1 MRSAAPQRY
10 RILQVRGHGRSRNS
24 SHPSSVVRTLT
35 SENLFSRW
43 TSRDFQ
49 ATVWPAIES
58 LMTKRQLVGP
68 VDLRGMTVGLIGQ
81 IQELSNFD
89 FQDIEIEGVDLSFS
103 RFSCSFSRC
112 AITACDLEK
121 AKFDTCR
128 MVFSKFYQTNF
139 RGVNISAPLAND
151 ALFEA
156 CDFSGSRLRGR
167 GAKAY
172 GARRAEFRDCVFDQS
187 QFVGLEL
194 RACRFIDCKF
204 ENTVF
209 EKCVLAGTKFTG
221 AAPTGRILSPV
232 MAPDVHRP
240 P

>member
-1 MRSAAPQRY
+1 M
-10 RILQVRGHGRSRNS
+10 VW
-24 SHPSSVVRTLT
+24 TL
-35 SENLFSRW
+35 NKKKFISRW
-43 TSRDFQ
+43 TSRGFLV
-49 ATVWPAIES
+49 TVWPALES
-58 LMTKRQLVGP
+58 LITNRQLVGP
-68 VDLRGMTVGLIGQ
+68 LDLRGMTVGLNGQ

-112 AITACDLEK
+112 AFNTCILEK

-128 MVFSKFYQTNF
+128 MVSSKFYQTNF
-139 RGVNISAPLAND
+139 GGVNIAAPLLND

-172 GARRAEFRDCVFDQS
+172 GARRAEFRNCAFGQS
-187 QFVGLEL
+187 RFIGLEL
-194 RACRFIDCKF
+194 RACRFIDCTF

-209 EKCVLAGTKFTG
+209 EKCILAGTKFVGGNTNG
-221 AAPTGRILSPV
+221 KKFLHCEGL
-232 MAPDVHRP
+232 
-240 P
+240 